1 MAAAKGKEIKV
12 KAKLEVWELC
22 PAKTLKIIQGKEYK
36 LKFKP
41 VEIAGSLDLAN
52 EDYKDLT
59 PANFPDFFK
68 NTMRRELAIFHV
80 RAEQELAKV
89 DKAKNDRD
97 KAKCK
102 QNLKQVLENTAKDIH
117 KAAPKIF
124 KEMQDSAGKATKS
137 AELPKDAGKNL
148 KGVEKSIAG
157 MQDDTKTLAEAAVEA
172 QRALSE
178 QPVMTKQEK
187 AKHLKPIVDLIMA
200 VEKSQKDLLADLQ
213 KSADLTRDIDQKSA
227 DSQAKKLL
235 KLGKVMDGAAKK
247 FSAHARSTKKD
258 SAGLVSRLAAREF
271 DSPDAVRAAV
281 AKLYKP
287 PSLAQLEEAYGDF
300 ADDAKKI
307 KKAA

>member
-41 VEIAGSLDLAN
+41 VEVAGSVELAN
-52 EDYKDLT
+52 DDYKDLT
-59 PANFPDFFK
+59 PANFQDFFK

-80 RAEQELAKV
+80 RAEQELTKV

-97 KAKCK
+97 KAKCT

-117 KAAPKIF
+117 KAAAKIF
-124 KEMQDSAGKATKS
+124 KEMQESAGKATKS
-137 AELPKDAGKNL
+137 AELPKGADKNL

-157 MQDDTKTLAEAAVEA
+157 MQDDTKSLADAAVEA

-178 QPVMTKQEK
+178 QPVLTKQEK
-187 AKHLKPIVDLIMA
+187 TKHLKPLLDLIMK
-200 VEKSQKDLLADLQ
+200 VEKSQKELLADLQ
-213 KSADLTRDIDQKSA
+213 KSAGMTRDIDQKSA

-235 KLGKVMDGAAKK
+235 KLGKTMDEATKK
-247 FSAHARSTKKD
+247 FVAHARSTKKD
-258 SAGLVSRLAAREF
+258 SADLIAKLAAREF
-271 DSPDAVRAAV
+271 TSPEAVRDAVSN
-281 AKLYKP
+281 LYKP
-287 PSLAQLEEAYGDF
+287 PSLEQLEEAYNDF
-300 ADDAKKI
+300 ADDAKKL